1 MNCKVRILFSKMQEH
16 MPNFKHLS
24 RPAQFIYI
32 MAPLHKNANENQIHL
47 LQRIFPESVVWNQL
61 GSELNY
67 MHFMAMWNPRKVLP
81 YTSVPGKVI

>member
-1 MNCKVRILFSKMQEH
+1 MNCRVRVLFSKMQEH

-24 RPAQFIYI
+24 RPAQFICI
-32 MAPLHKNANENQIHL
+32 MAPLHKNANENQIL
-47 LQRIFPESVVWNQL
+47 FEVDVSPEIVVWNQL

-67 MHFMAMWNPRKVLP
+67 THFMAMWNPRKVLP